1 MQNTSRF
8 LTVFAT
14 TLFASLLGSS
24 ASAQSNSVWSGNVT
38 GTGTSWFNAGN
49 WVGETLPVSDPATT
63 ILINNRS
70 GTGTIPSPMSLSS
83 SRIVGNITFSNINS
97 RLPAT
102 LNIDTNGS
110 STTNRTLTIY
120 NGITL
125 ADTTTTVAFRGYTGN
140 ATADNNITIALAGN
154 NTFSVS
160 AGGQLQILD
169 NVLVTGNSSIEKTG
183 PGTLLMGVG
192 KTFGGGLI
200 LTEGRLRTNGSSVQ
214 TGGNMTGSPFG
225 LGTLTLRGGILQAF
239 ATTSRTYHNSV
250 LIDGDV
256 VLGGLGIDGV
266 TVTGNQTFSTLGGGS
281 TSVAGNRTLDIQ
293 SPVIWNQSI
302 TGNGSLTKTGNATLT
317 LSGTNSFTGGLTLVQ
332 GVTSV
337 NAVTTLGSSLALNT
351 SAVILNGGVLKFTAA
366 AARSGSNRAF
376 RLGSA
381 NGTIDVD
388 AAVEVRLQG
397 SFRDLASQSGSLRKI
412 GPGTLSLEGA
422 THTFTGGTFLDAGT
436 LRLNGNSLGNS
447 TVSGLT
453 AAAGTTLDGYGT
465 VNGNSTFADT
475 VIISPAT
482 YETSNSTAVP
492 NPVTSATGNFTFSQN
507 LTLGDVSLV
516 FDLDTPSTSD
526 AITVASGGVLNIGT
540 GVLDLT
546 NFTFNTLAGYA
557 PGVYPLITT
566 SAPINGTLGSTLTGT
581 LGGQP
586 VTLGLSADN
595 TTLQLTVGNPVPADT
610 TPPVIT
616 LNGSASVALAWG
628 ASYTDAGATATDNVD
643 TFVSV
648 TTSGSVNTAK
658 PGVYI
663 LTYTAADVAGNA
675 ATPVTRTVT
684 VTIAGATIPGPD
696 GLTPLMKYAFG
707 ANAPGDTVQAPA
719 LSSTATTLALT
730 AVVRTND
737 PAFVVSGEA
746 VNDLAGTWG
755 TGGTVTVTAAA
766 DQTNLPANCERRV
779 FTVDT
784 TGAARKFL
792 RLKVVSTP

>member
-1 MQNTSRF
+1 MQNQSRF
-8 LTVFAT
+8 LSAFAAILLT
-14 TLFASLLGSS
+14 AFLGSS
-24 ASAQSNSVWSGNVT
+24 ASAQTNSVWDGGGN
-38 GTGTSWFNAGN
+38 GTGTSWFTVAN
-49 WVGETLPVSDPATT
+49 WVDDTLPVSDPATT
-63 ILINNRS
+63 ILINNRN

-83 SRIVGNITFSNINS
+83 SRTLSTITFSNVNS

-110 STTNRTLTIY
+110 STSNRTLTIH

-169 NVLVTGNSSIEKTG
+169 NVFVTGNSTIEKTG

-214 TGGNMTGSPFG
+214 TGGNITGSPFG
-225 LGTLTLRGGILQAF
+225 LGTLTLRGGSLQAF

-266 TVTGNQTFSTLGGGS
+266 TVTGNQTFSSLGSGS
-281 TSVAGNRTLDIQ
+281 TTVSGNRTLDIQ

-302 TGNGSLTKTGNATLT
+302 TGNSSLTKTGNATLT
-317 LSGTNSFTGGLTLVQ
+317 LAGTNSFTGGLVLAQ

-337 NAVTTLGSSLALNT
+337 NSATTLGSSANLNT
-351 SAVILNGGVLKFTAA
+351 SAVILNGGTLKFTAA

-422 THTFTGGTFLDAGT
+422 THTFTGGTLLDAGT
-436 LRLNGNSLGNS
+436 LRLNGNTLGNS

-453 AAAGTTLDGYGT
+453 AATGTTLDGYGT
-465 VNGNSTFADT
+465 INGDSTFADA

-492 NPVTSATGNFTFSQN
+492 NPSTSATGNFTFNNN

-526 AITVASGGVLNIGT
+526 TLTVAPGGVLNIGT
-540 GVLDLT
+540 GVLDLS

-566 SAPINGTLGSTLTGT
+566 SAPITGTLGSTLTGT
-581 LGGQP
+581 LGSESI
-586 VTLGLSADN
+586 TLGLSEDN
-595 TTLQLTVGNPVPADT
+595 TTLQLTVGTPAPADT

-616 LNGSASVALAWG
+616 LSGSASIALDWG
-628 ASYTDAGATATDNVD
+628 ASYTDAGASATDNVD

-648 TTSGSVNTAK
+648 STSGSVDTAK
-658 PGVYI
+658 PGVYT
-663 LTYTAADVAGNA
+663 LTYNATDVAGNP
-675 ATPVTRTVT
+675 ATPITRTVT
-684 VTIAGATIPGPD
+684 VTIANASVPGPD
-696 GLTPLMKYAFG
+696 GLSPLMKYAFG

-719 LSSTATTLALT
+719 LSSTATTLSLT

-737 PAFVVSGEA
+737 AAVVVSGEA

-792 RLKVVSTP
+792 RLKVVLTP